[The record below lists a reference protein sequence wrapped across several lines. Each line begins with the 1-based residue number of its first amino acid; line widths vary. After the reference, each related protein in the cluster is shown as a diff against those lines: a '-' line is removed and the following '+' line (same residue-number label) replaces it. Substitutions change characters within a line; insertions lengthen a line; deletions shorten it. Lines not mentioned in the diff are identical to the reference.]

1 MTFQAGRKLAES
13 TQAKQRA
20 EISLDKSERSS
31 EMLEDL
37 LMLLDQIEDRNLAEF
52 ARDLAESDAADF
64 DEDIAAKR
72 DVFLQHKIKFEK
84 MRDSQNNEVK
94 RLQAQ
99 LEGEKSRLKVVTT
112 QKIRLQSQ
120 VENLETIKNTMPDW
134 CHKSDNVNEIAD
146 TRLEA
151 SDISEQS

>member
-84 MRDSQNNEVK
+84 KTGIFE
-94 RLQAQ
+94 L
-99 LEGEKSRLKVVTT
+99 KSSFESTKY
-112 QKIRLQSQ
+112 
-120 VENLETIKNTMPDW
+120 
-134 CHKSDNVNEIAD
+134 
-146 TRLEA
+146 
-151 SDISEQS
+151 